1 MEFKCCICGGTFEG
15 YGNNPWPVVKDEDAS
30 CCDVC
35 NAVEVVPARIK
46 QMMEKS
52 YVAKQSE

>member
-15 YGNNPWPVVKDEDAS
+15 YGNNPWPVVNDEDAR

-35 NAVEVVPARIK
+35 NALEVVPERIK
-46 QMMEKS
+46 QIREKS
-52 YVAKQSE
+52 YVANQSE